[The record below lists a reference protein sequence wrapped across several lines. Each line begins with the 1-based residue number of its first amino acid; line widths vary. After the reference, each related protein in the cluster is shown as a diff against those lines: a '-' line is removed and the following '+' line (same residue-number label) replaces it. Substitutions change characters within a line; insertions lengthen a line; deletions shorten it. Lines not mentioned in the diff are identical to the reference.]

1 MSLRETDLYPPIKAY
16 LESMG
21 YAVKGEV
28 GAVDVMA
35 VRGGDPPVLVE
46 LKLRFSLALVQQGID
61 RQGLSDAVYL
71 AVARPKGG
79 LTKGNLRLC
88 RRLGLGLIEVRPG
101 DGHVTVLCD
110 PVPYRPR
117 KAVKRVGRLLR
128 EFARLE
134 GDPNAGGGTRRGLV
148 TAYRQDALRCAA
160 YLRDAGPSRGAEVA
174 RATGVAAATRL
185 MADNHYGW
193 FARIA
198 RGTYALTAAGGE
210 AIGSADR

>member
-1 MSLRETDLYPPIKAY
+1 MRETDLYQPIKVY

-21 YAVKGEV
+21 YVVKGEV
-28 GAVDVMA
+28 GAVDVVA

-79 LTKGNLRLC
+79 LSKGNLRLC
-88 RRLGLGLIEVRPG
+88 RRLGLGLIEVRPD
-101 DGHVTVLCD
+101 DGHITVLCD
-110 PVPYRPR
+110 PAPYRPR
-117 KAVKRVGRLLR
+117 KAVKRMGRLLR

-134 GDPNAGGGTRRGLV
+134 GDPNPGGGTRRGLV
-148 TAYRQDALRCAA
+148 TAYRQDALRCAVH
-160 YLRDAGPSRGAEVA
+160 LRDAGPSRGAEVA
-174 RATGVAAATRL
+174 RGTGVGTATRL

-193 FARIA
+193 FVRVA
-198 RGTYALTAAGGE
+198 RGTYALTDAGVDAVGL
-210 AIGSADR
+210 AG

>member
-1 MSLRETDLYPPIKAY
+1 MPPRETDLYPPIKAY
-16 LESMG
+16 LESIG
-21 YAVKGEV
+21 YTVKGEV
-28 GAVDVMA
+28 GAVDVVA
-35 VRGGDPPVLVE
+35 VRGCDPPVLVE

-79 LTKGNLRLC
+79 LSKGNLRLC

-101 DGHVTVLCD
+101 DGHVGVLCD

-117 KAVKRVGRLLR
+117 KAVKRTERLLR

-134 GDPNAGGGTRRGLV
+134 GDPNPGGGTRRGLV

-160 YLRDAGPSRGAEVA
+160 HLRDNGPSRGAEVA
-174 RATGVAAATRL
+174 RATGVGMATRL

-193 FARIA
+193 FVRIA
-198 RGTYALTAAGGE
+198 RGTYALSETGAEAAGP
-210 AIGSADR
+210 AP